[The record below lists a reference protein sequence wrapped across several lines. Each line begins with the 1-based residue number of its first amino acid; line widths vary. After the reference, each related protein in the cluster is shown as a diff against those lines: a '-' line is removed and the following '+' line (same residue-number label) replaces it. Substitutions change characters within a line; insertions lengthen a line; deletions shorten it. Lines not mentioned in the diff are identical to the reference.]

1 MTGRACDEIPSDG
14 RAGSLQADGEVVRPD
29 DAIVEW
35 LLEDDNS
42 GVRVRTLM
50 GLRGYPDDHE
60 EVRAARQLVAQTL
73 CAARDLSWMGL
84 KGLTLIYNLTA
95 LAESGLTRECV
106 PADPVVDRLLA
117 LPFGAACGDIM
128 LLRALVMLGYGGDAR
143 VRERLARLAEA
154 QLGDGGWLCL
164 HRLAKTK
171 HTPTS
176 CVKAAMH
183 GLLLAAELKK
193 TGLPLEGSDELVAY
207 FLKATAFLPHR

>member
-60 EVRAARQLVAQTL
+60 EVRTARLLLAQTL
-73 CAARDLSWMGL
+73 SSVHDRSWMEL
-84 KGLTLIYNLTA
+84 KGLTLTYNLTA

-106 PADPVVDRLLA
+106 PVDPVVDRLLA
-117 LPFGAACGDIM
+117 QTFDAGCGDMM